1 MVAPSTIF
9 RILALL
15 TAMPMLFAMYF
26 FSPLWPGGAWPFG
39 PAFSVAFASLSL
51 LCIWFAI
58 RGQLLRDRML
68 LLWGVISG
76 LVVGFVGMLAGVVGC
91 IYLWPQSN
99 LAPILGF
106 FVTGPYSFAG
116 GVLFGILVGLFVEHR
131 KIKHQRVHE
140 SAS

>member
-1 MVAPSTIF
+1 MVTPSTIF

-15 TAMPMLFAMYF
+15 AAMLMLFATYF
-26 FSPLWPGGAWPFG
+26 FSPLWPRGDWPFG

-51 LCIWFAI
+51 LSIWFAI
-58 RGQLLRDRML
+58 RGQVHGDRML
-68 LLWGVISG
+68 LLWAVISG
-76 LVVGFVGMLAGVVGC
+76 LVVGFLGMLAGVLGS
-91 IYLWPQSN
+91 IYFWPQSN

-116 GVLFGILVGLFVEHR
+116 GVLLGILAGLFVAHK

-140 SAS
+140 SAA